1 MKAVALGGCLSA
13 SLPLSLSLC
22 LTLAAV
28 PAQAA
33 FTELYKQDFER
44 PTGFVNDAGDV
55 NIFRTVNQL
64 YSGQPAGFTF
74 AQTHTVETLLVG
86 GSTAWGTGFQDPQG
100 VAGRHALGL
109 LSSVENDYLGL
120 AFDVGSSGYLNFR
133 LDVSS
138 IDLDR
143 WGGPFVAAG
152 GQAPVFRISLFDNP
166 GGAAGIG
173 SGTALS
179 WADVTGT
186 ANPLKNTFDWTNVVV
201 PLSTAGHTNG
211 NVILR
216 IDLLTGGYA
225 AMDNFVVAASDT
237 PGEVP
242 PIPEPATVALI
253 LGGLAAL
260 AAHARLRRPRR

>member
-1 MKAVALGGCLSA
+1 MNAAALGRGP
-13 SLPLSLSLC
+13 SLYRRVLLPLC
-22 LTLAAV
+22 LTATTL

-33 FTELYKQDFER
+33 YTELYRQDFEH

-55 NIFRTVNQL
+55 NIHRTVNDL

-100 VAGRHALGL
+100 VAGRYALGL
-109 LSSVENDYLGL
+109 LSHAQDDFLGL
-120 AFDVGSSGYLNFR
+120 AFNVGSSAFLNFR
-133 LDVSS
+133 LDIAS
-138 IDLDR
+138 IDLDS
-143 WGGPFVAAG
+143 WGGPFVAPG
-152 GQAPVFRISLFDNP
+152 GEAPVFRISLFDNP

-173 SGTALS
+173 SGTVLS
-179 WADVTGT
+179 WANVTGT

-242 PIPEPATVALI
+242 PIPEPATVALM
-253 LGGLAAL
+253 LGGLATL
-260 AAHARLRRPRR
+260 AAHARLRRPLR